1 MTPFRHLVIY
11 LSAAVLSLAGCASTP
26 EAPAPSEEE
35 QLEYEQPEMIETPSG
50 GPINLMQ
57 GPLEVMI
64 TPDIGGRIASMRYRG
79 EELLIDPSST
89 EDMMWGNVLWPSPQ
103 SNWGWPPL
111 SVLDEEPYQVQR
123 DGDTWELTSF
133 VEPSTGFEFVKRYRM
148 EAEPLALVI
157 DYQIYNRGDRDHLVA
172 HWEVTRVPPSGLVFF
187 PTGKTNFISG
197 VFSPLPVRN
206 VERITWYEY
215 RPELLNGGHKLMT
228 DGSEGWLAHI
238 NNDLAFIKQ
247 FPDVPAP
254 LNVRGEGE
262 IEIYTNPEKTLI
274 EVEQQGPITRLAP
287 GESLS
292 WQVRWLVRPVPKN
305 LTVEVG
311 NVELADWVRAQ
322 VREVAQ

>member
-1 MTPFRHLVIY
+1 MIKLNPVRYLALY
-11 LSAAVLSLAGCASTP
+11 LSAAVLTLAGCASAP
-26 EAPAPSEEE
+26 EVAPTTED
-35 QLEYEQPEMIETPSG
+35 EQPPMTETWND
-50 GPINLMQ
+50 GPINLTQ
-57 GPLEVMI
+57 GPLEITI
-64 TPDIGGRIASMRYRG
+64 TPDIGGRIASMRYSG
-79 EELLIDPSST
+79 EELLLDPSST

-111 SVLDEEPYQVQR
+111 AVLDEEPYQVRQE
-123 DGDTWELTSF
+123 GDIWKLTSL
-133 VEPSTGFEFVKRYRM
+133 VEPSTGYQFVKRYRL
-148 EAEPLALVI
+148 EAEPLTLVI
-157 DYQIYNRGDRDHLVA
+157 DYQIHNRGDRDHLVA
-172 HWEVTRVPPSGLVFF
+172 PWEVTRVPPSGLVFF

-197 VFSPLPVRN
+197 AFSPLPVRN
-206 VERITWYEY
+206 VNRITWYEY

-238 NNDLAFIKQ
+238 NNGLAFIKQ
-247 FPDVPAP
+247 FADVPAP

-292 WQVRWLVRPVPKN
+292 WQVRWLVRPVPTN
-305 LTVEVG
+305 LAVEVG
-311 NVELADWVRAQ
+311 NLELADWVRTQ